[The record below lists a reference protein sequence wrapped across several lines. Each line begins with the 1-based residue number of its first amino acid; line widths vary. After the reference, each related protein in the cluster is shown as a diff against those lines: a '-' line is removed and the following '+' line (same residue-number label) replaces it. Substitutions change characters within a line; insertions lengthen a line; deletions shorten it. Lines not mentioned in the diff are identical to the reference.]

1 MEKDLFEPIKEYISA
16 LGYICDGEVN
26 DIDLYMQKD
35 GEDIAVELKQT
46 LDFKAVRQA
55 ALRQKIVDTVYIG
68 TFMPKNLHSR
78 ENKEKIYLLKRL
90 GIGLIVVS
98 KRTGTVQTVSE
109 PVVSELASFKVRN
122 KKKKAALEKEFKKR
136 KVKSNVGG
144 VTGTKL
150 MTGYRE
156 DALLVLDSLNELGGE
171 GSPKAVKAICNVEK
185 SPNILRD
192 NHYGWFVHAD
202 KGLYALSDKGSEAL
216 KEYAESIKILKT
228 NEANENQV

>member
-1 MEKDLFEPIKEYISA
+1 MEKDLFEPIKEYFSL
-16 LGYICDGEVN
+16 LGYSCDGEVN

-35 GEDIAVELKQT
+35 GESVAVELKQSI
-46 LDFKAVRQA
+46 DFKAIRQA

-68 TFMPKNLHSR
+68 TFMPKIKS
-78 ENKEKIYLLKRL
+78 KIF

-98 KRTGTVQTVSE
+98 KRTNLAEVISE

-122 KKKKAALEKEFKKR
+122 KKKKTALEKEFTKR
-136 KVKSNVGG
+136 KVRSNVGG

-156 DALLVLDSLNELGGE
+156 DTLLVLDSLNELGGE
-171 GSPKAVKAICNVEK
+171 ASPRAIKAICKVEK
-185 SPNILRD
+185 TPNILRD

-202 KGLYALSDKGSEAL
+202 KGLYALSDKGCEAL
-216 KEYAESIKILKT
+216 KEYEDSIKILKT
-228 NEANENQV
+228 NEAKNNRD

>member
-1 MEKDLFEPIKEYISA
+1 MEKDLFEPIKEYFSA
-16 LGYICDGEVN
+16 LGYSCDGEVN

-109 PVVSELASFKVRN
+109 PVVSELVSFKVRN
-122 KKKKAALEKEFKKR
+122 KKKKAALKKEFTKR

-156 DALLVLDSLNELGGE
+156 DALLVLDSLKELGGE
-171 GSPKAVKAICNVEK
+171 ASPRAVKAICNVEK
-185 SPNILRD
+185 TPNILRD

-216 KEYAESIKILKT
+216 KEYADSIKILRE
-228 NEANENQV
+228 NEAKNNQI

>member
-1 MEKDLFEPIKEYISA
+1 MEKDLFEPIKEYFSA
-16 LGYICDGEVN
+16 LGYSCDGEVN

-98 KRTGTVQTVSE
+98 KRTGAVQTVSE
-109 PVVSELASFKVRN
+109 PVVSELSSFKVRN
-122 KKKKAALEKEFKKR
+122 KKKKAALEKEFEKR
-136 KVKSNVGG
+136 KVRSNVGG

-156 DALLVLDSLNELGGE
+156 DALLVLDSLKELGGE
-171 GSPKAVKAICNVEK
+171 ASPKAIKAICKVEK
-185 SPNILRD
+185 TSNILRD
-192 NHYGWFVHAD
+192 NHYGWFVHVD
-202 KGLYALSDKGSEAL
+202 KGLYALSDKGCEAL
-216 KEYAESIKILKT
+216 KEYADSIKMLRE
-228 NEANENQV
+228 NEAKN

>member
-1 MEKDLFEPIKEYISA
+1 MEKDLFEPIKEYFSA
-16 LGYICDGEVN
+16 LGYSCDGEVN

-90 GIGLIVVS
+90 GVGLIVVS
-98 KRTGTVQTVSE
+98 KRTGAVQTVSE

-122 KKKKAALEKEFKKR
+122 KKKKAALEKEFTKR

-171 GSPKAVKAICNVEK
+171 ASPKAIKAICKVEK
-185 SPNILRD
+185 TPNILRD

>member
-1 MEKDLFEPIKEYISA
+1 MEKDLFEPIKEYFSL
-16 LGYICDGEVN
+16 LGYSCDGEVN

-35 GEDIAVELKQT
+35 DESVAVELKQSI
-46 LDFKAVRQA
+46 DFKAIRQA

-68 TFMPKNLHSR
+68 TFMPKNLRSR
-78 ENKEKIYLLKRL
+78 ENREKIYLLKRL

-98 KRTGTVQTVSE
+98 KRSNRAEIISE

-122 KKKKAALEKEFKKR
+122 KKKKTALEKEFTKR
-136 KVKSNVGG
+136 KVRSNVGG

-171 GSPKAVKAICNVEK
+171 ASPRAIKAICNVEK
-185 SPNILRD
+185 TPNILRD

-202 KGLYALSDKGSEAL
+202 KGLYALSDKGCEAL
-216 KEYAESIKILKT
+216 KEYEDSIKILKT
-228 NEANENQV
+228 NEAKNNRD

>member
-1 MEKDLFEPIKEYISA
+1 MEKDLFEPIKEYFSA
-16 LGYICDGEVN
+16 LGYSCDGEVN

-46 LDFKAVRQA
+46 LDFKAIRQA

-68 TFMPKNLHSR
+68 TFMPKNLRSR
-78 ENKEKIYLLKRL
+78 ENREKIYLLKRL

-98 KRTGTVQTVSE
+98 KRTGAVQTVSE

-122 KKKKAALEKEFKKR
+122 KKKKAALEKEFTKR

-156 DALLVLDSLNELGGE
+156 DALLVLDSLKELGGE
-171 GSPKAVKAICNVEK
+171 ASPKAIKAICKVEK
-185 SPNILRD
+185 TSNILRD

-216 KEYAESIKILKT
+216 KEYADSIKILRE
-228 NEANENQV
+228 NEAKN